1 MLFAWL
7 TLHKSQQALSYL
19 WRFTLKKALAKEK
32 DIIQLN
38 SVFFINITKDLCY
51 FLMNM
56 AFEKNSVIGL
66 KICKNWCLHDDHYD
80 STCASVTEL
89 SKGTVGKIKNTIKNN
104 WKVPPITFQI
114 P

>member
-1 MLFAWL
+1 
-7 TLHKSQQALSYL
+7 
-19 WRFTLKKALAKEK
+19 
-32 DIIQLN
+32 
-38 SVFFINITKDLCY
+38 
-51 FLMNM
+51 MNM

-104 WKVPPITFQI
+104 
-114 P
+114 